1 MKTVDTSIVK
11 TNLLAINRT
20 NSGADIHINFNVS
33 RIIIGKGHGMES
45 TVYSWNRDNGYV
57 QFNDAEI
64 VFLTDVVN
72 PDNCINGARTKY
84 AFSGNCKI
92 VLNPAAIT
100 AGQKAIGGITG
111 DSAYILGNVITNGD
125 IFDNTFFDILT
136 GNSYATGIPNLYI
149 NNTTLIDFNKYNG
162 LI

>member
-1 MKTVDTSIVK
+1 MD
-11 TNLLAINRT
+11 
-20 NSGADIHINFNVS
+20 
-33 RIIIGKGHGMES
+33 
-45 TVYSWNRDNGYV
+45 
-57 QFNDAEI
+57 I

-72 PDNCINGARTKY
+72 LDNCINGSKVKY
-84 AFSGNCKI
+84 AFTGTCKI
-92 VLNPAAIT
+92 VLNPTAIT
-100 AGQKAIGGITG
+100 AGQKAIGGVTG

-136 GNSYATGIPNLYI
+136 GNSYATGIPSLYI